1 MTLETDLMPR
11 PGILDIACW
20 RQHDCITIHLVNLTN
35 PMLLKGPFRELIQ
48 MGPYRVRLTLPP
60 DVAVKKVHSLAT
72 GSDLA
77 PTLRDRELTV
87 EVPSILLHEVLVI
100 DS

>member
-1 MTLETDLMPR
+1 
-11 PGILDIACW
+11 
-20 RQHDCITIHLVNLTN
+20 
-35 PMLLKGPFRELIQ
+35 MLLKGPFRELIQ

-77 PTLRDRELTV
+77 MSLRDRELTV